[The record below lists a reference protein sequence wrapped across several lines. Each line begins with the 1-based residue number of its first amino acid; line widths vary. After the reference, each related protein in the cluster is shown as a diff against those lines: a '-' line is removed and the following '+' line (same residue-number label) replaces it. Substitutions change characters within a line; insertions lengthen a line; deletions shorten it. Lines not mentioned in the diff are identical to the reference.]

1 MEKLIFTNENCIGCN
16 KCIRTCPVLLA
27 NNASERGSVSVDTE
41 KCIAC
46 GACFDSC
53 THDARD
59 YVDDT
64 DRFFADLACHLLSQQ
79 ALQTF
84 SHNGTSL
91 LLYDTKPPSSRT
103 FFTFINIILI
113 CAL

>member
-27 NNASERGSVSVDTE
+27 NNASKRGGVSVDTE

-64 DRFFADLACHLLSQQ
+64 DRFFADLASGKRYLS
-79 ALQTF
+79 
-84 SHNGTSL
+84 
-91 LLYDTKPPSSRT
+91 Y
-103 FFTFINIILI
+103 
-113 CAL
+113 